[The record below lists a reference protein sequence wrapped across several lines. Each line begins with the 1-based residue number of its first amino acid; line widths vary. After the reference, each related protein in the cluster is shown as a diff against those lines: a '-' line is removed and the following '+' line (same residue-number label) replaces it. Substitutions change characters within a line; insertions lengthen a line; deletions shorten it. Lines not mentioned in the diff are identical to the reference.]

1 MAYVLTATALR
12 RSNDACIHIY
22 LPLPHRTAANAK
34 LDCGRQQQMKYILT
48 DRINALCCDD
58 FWLGVQT
65 DRLRHSL
72 YISNVYFRTNIY
84 PLRQFKRLRMENAIL
99 GSIKSNLSK
108 QRELQM
114 HNEMN
119 KDKAKKR
126 EIFIPKIDYHYY
138 WIECECLFLILRLS
152 CWVNKRWQSS
162 LRITYY
168 MHGVPIVKY
177 PHIDGR

>member
-48 DRINALCCDD
+48 DRINAVCCDD

-119 KDKAKKR
+119 KDKATDIYTKNR
-126 EIFIPKIDYHYY
+126 LPLLLDRMRMSF
-138 WIECECLFLILRLS
+138 FVFLRLS